1 MRLIGVLGGMFDPI
15 HAGHIRAAQA
25 ALDAGAERVLL
36 CPCASGAGDRPGDG
50 SFAAVRV
57 DVAGAYWHG
66 SL

>member
-36 CPCASGAGDRPGDG
+36 CPC
-50 SFAAVRV
+50 
-57 DVAGAYWHG
+57 
-66 SL
+66 

>member
-36 CPCASGAGDRPGDG
+36 CPCQSPRRWIVCSCAS
-50 SFAAVRV
+50 
-57 DVAGAYWHG
+57 
-66 SL
+66 